1 MVQNGFQGWSIFPA
15 SFSFVI
21 GKALSHVFFF
31 VKLQLSRIGWIP
43 TEPFP
48 TSADIKSEN
57 LGIGK
62 QQDVF

>member
-15 SFSFVI
+15 SFSL
-21 GKALSHVFFF
+21 ALSHVFFF
-31 VKLQLSRIGWIP
+31 AKLQVSWIGWIP

-57 LGIGK
+57 VGFGK
-62 QQDVF
+62 QQDVFQ

>member
-1 MVQNGFQGWSIFPA
+1 
-15 SFSFVI
+15 VI

-57 LGIGK
+57 LGFGK